1 VRTLWGTAVGPG
13 LVWGLAVAGHELIQV
28 VLPVHAAA
36 FGVTLAWVGVL
47 LSINKFIR
55 VVGYGGVVVLG
66 RWIGP
71 WALMLVAAVA
81 STLATFAYA
90 VIDGAPGLLVVR
102 LAWGLGFAALNLSV
116 LMYAT
121 SVVERAGTNVGLNRA
136 IGASTP
142 ALALALGSLAVLWL
156 GPRDVFLAVGLFGA
170 LAIPI
175 ALVLPRLR
183 VAEEPPGR
191 RRLSRPTDID
201 VFFFVL
207 GFTFDG
213 LFIMTVAL
221 LFADRVSLEMAV
233 VTGGLLLA
241 ARYVATI
248 VVAPISGWLADRFG
262 GARLQLLSGA
272 MVVVGFA
279 VIAAGFILVGCLLT
293 VAARAALA
301 TLGNVVVAQRYG
313 GGSMVALSRLATWT
327 DFGGAVGPVAVG
339 FLIPVFGLP
348 PLYAAAAAILLVA
361 VANVAWRSSGSP
373 PQAG

>member
-1 VRTLWGTAVGPG
+1 MTFRTLWGTSIGPG

-36 FGVTLAWVGVL
+36 FGITLAWVGVL
-47 LSINKFIR
+47 LSVNKFIR
-55 VVGYGGVVVLG
+55 VVGYGGVVFVG
-66 RWIGP
+66 RRIGP
-71 WALMLVAAVA
+71 WALMLAAAAV
-81 STLATFAYA
+81 SVLATFAYA

-102 LAWGLGFAALNLSV
+102 LAWGVGFGALNLGV
-116 LMYAT
+116 LMYAI
-121 SVVERAGTNVGLNRA
+121 SVAERAGMSVGLNRA

-142 ALALALGSLAVLWL
+142 ALVLALGSLGVLWL
-156 GPRDVFLAVGLFGA
+156 GPRDVFLAVGLATA

-175 ALVLPRLR
+175 AFALPRLT
-183 VAEEPPGR
+183 VADEPPGR

-201 VFFFVL
+201 LFFFGV

-233 VTGGLLLA
+233 VSGGLLLA

-248 VVAPISGWLADRFG
+248 VVAPIGGWLADRFG
-262 GARLQLLSGA
+262 GERLQLLSGA
-272 MVVVGFA
+272 LVVAGYVS
-279 VIAAGFILVGCLLT
+279 IAAGFLVAGSLLT

-313 GGSMVALSRLATWT
+313 SGSMVALSRLATWT
-327 DFGGAVGPVAVG
+327 DFGGAVGPVIVG
-339 FLIPVFGLP
+339 FLIPVTGLP
-348 PLYAAAAAILLVA
+348 PLYAAAAALLLLA
-361 VANVAWRSSGSP
+361 VVNVARRTRR
-373 PQAG
+373 AA

>member
-1 VRTLWGTAVGPG
+1 
-13 LVWGLAVAGHELIQV
+13 

-36 FGVTLAWVGVL
+36 FGVSLAWVGVL
-47 LSINKFIR
+47 LSANKLIR
-55 VVGYGGVVVLG
+55 VIGYGAVVAVG
-66 RWIGP
+66 RLIGP
-71 WALMLVAAVA
+71 WALMLLAATL
-81 STLATFAYA
+81 STLATLAYA
-90 VIDGAPGLLVVR
+90 LVDGGPGLLAVR
-102 LAWGLGFAALNLSV
+102 LAWGLGFGALNLSV
-116 LMYAT
+116 LMYAI
-121 SVVERAGTNVGLNRA
+121 SVVERAGTSVGLNRA

-142 ALALALGSLAVLWL
+142 ALALALGSAAVLWL
-156 GPRDVFLAVGLFGA
+156 GPRDVFLAIGLLGA

-175 ALVLPRLR
+175 AVSLPRL
-183 VAEEPPGR
+183 VIAEEPPGR

-201 VFFFVL
+201 LFFFVL

-233 VTGGLLLA
+233 VAGGLLLA

-248 VVAPISGWLADRFG
+248 LVAPISGWLADRFG

-272 MVVVGFA
+272 LVVVGFA
-279 VIAAGFILVGCLLT
+279 VIAAGFIVVGSLLT

-313 GGSMVALSRLATWT
+313 SGPMTALSRLATWT
-327 DFGGAVGPVAVG
+327 DFGGAVGPVVVG

-348 PLYAAAAAILLVA
+348 PLYAAAAVILLAA

-373 PQAG
+373 PRAG

>member
-1 VRTLWGTAVGPG
+1 MSFRALWGTSVGPG

-36 FGVTLAWVGVL
+36 FGVTLGWVGVL
-47 LSINKFIR
+47 LSVNKFIR
-55 VVGYGGVVVLG
+55 VVGYGGVVIVG
-66 RWIGP
+66 RLIGP
-71 WALMLVAAVA
+71 WALMLVAAAV
-81 STLATFAYA
+81 SMLATLGYA

-102 LAWGLGFAALNLSV
+102 LAWGLGFGALNLGV
-116 LMYAT
+116 LMYAI
-121 SVVERAGTNVGLNRA
+121 SVAERAGTSVGLNRA

-142 ALALALGSLAVLWL
+142 ALVLALGSVGVLWL
-156 GPRDVFLAVGLFGA
+156 GPRDVFLAVGLAAA

-175 ALVLPRLR
+175 TFALPRLT
-183 VAEEPPGR
+183 VADEPPGR

-201 VFFFVL
+201 LFFFVL

-233 VTGGLLLA
+233 VSGGLLLA

-248 VVAPISGWLADRFG
+248 VIAPLSGWLADRFG
-262 GARLQLLSGA
+262 GERLQLLSGA
-272 MVVVGFA
+272 LVVVGY
-279 VIAAGFILVGCLLT
+279 VLIAAGLLVAGSLLT

-313 GGSMVALSRLATWT
+313 SGSMLALSRLATWT
-327 DFGGAVGPVAVG
+327 DLGGAVGPVIVG
-339 FLIPVFGLP
+339 FMIPVVGLP
-348 PLYAAAAAILLVA
+348 PLYAVAAVLLLLA
-361 VANVAWRSSGSP
+361 VTNVAWRSRASV
-373 PQAG
+373 